1 MTLYYPNRPGPK
13 VDAIR
18 NVARQIY
25 IKHGAG
31 RFAFRNITIP
41 DGFSTTVIAKTMSRE
56 GWIKERQR
64 ESKKTRRVS
73 WILSED
79 AISWI
84 NNQTTKQ

>member
-31 RFAFRNITIP
+31 RFAFKNITIP
-41 DGFSTTVIAKTMSRE
+41 DGFSTTLIAKTMSRE
-56 GWIKERQR
+56 GWITERQR
-64 ESKKTRRVS
+64 ENNGKGQVS
-73 WILSED
+73 WKLSQN
-79 AISWI
+79 AINRI
-84 NNQTTKQ
+84 KKEM